1 MSIISRSLLLS
12 LFVLCACPALPVSA
26 ETITKKL
33 ATALDLPSTVT
44 LVKQTMRTYKVTKEV
59 EDGTVFIEMD
69 EDDYTE
75 TTTSKWTVQSGSAGN
90 KGGVMTSPKQGVSCV
105 VSGFTMDKT
114 TEADARCARLHFKV
128 FGPGVFR
135 FWYKTSCDDSDG
147 IRVYVDGEESMDFM
161 LTGGYGEDIDWEQ
174 AEIAVDG
181 GLAETGP
188 YAGSYEHEVII
199 EFFKDEPQYQ
209 YDSYADKDVYSYD
222 PQGRKEPDKRE
233 YDDDENKKLDK
244 EEQAN
249 YDQALADYKAALL
262 WFRNCIWLDGVSWQ
276 PTPVELA
283 FMQDSET
290 AHLDGL
296 SLEFS
301 TNVLDYGYHI
311 RYTLDGTEPKTTSP
325 VFVLTAEET
334 EAIEL
339 TTTTT
344 VRAAVFTG
352 TLTAPK
358 ALSPAVTVEG
368 TFRIQSSAP
377 TLALAEAQPSLESL
391 SLTVTAAHAEATIY
405 YTLDG
410 RTPTAGS
417 PTLVS
422 GGTLTVT
429 DTTPVKAI
437 CVRRGTE
444 TSEVA
449 QFVATRCAT
458 PVVYA
463 NDDNSPRAVYVLPDG
478 GAGIKVLALLS
489 AEAEG
494 ETISYSLNGGSWQP
508 WSGALTLAP
517 ENEDS
522 PASLSVRSCRAGSLP
537 SEPIEMG
544 VYREKSFVL
553 GGTSGAMP
561 LAQGWNL
568 ISVPCHLS
576 DKSAKDLLECE
587 MFEMTSDGSYARP
600 TELREH
606 GAYWLYVGADEAPR
620 LTLTGASVTSAPE
633 PGKGWTMQGL
643 PSGASLSGEE
653 VWQFRKGRWER
664 AAETAVQGCGYVIHR

>member
-26 ETITKKL
+26 ETITKL

-44 LVKQTMRTYKVTKEV
+44 LEKQTMWTFNFET
-59 EDGTVFIEMD
+59 D
-69 EDDYTE
+69 EDDDTE

-90 KGGVMTSPKQGVSCV
+90 KGGVMTSPKQGASCV
-105 VSGFTMDKT
+105 VSGFAMNKT
-114 TEADARCARLHFKV
+114 NAADARCARLHFKV

-188 YAGSYEHEVII
+188 YVGSYEHEVII

-222 PQGRKEPDKRE
+222 PQDLTEPDKRD
-233 YDDDENKKLDK
+233 YDGDTAWYNED
-244 EEQAN
+244 
-249 YDQALADYKAALL
+249 LAEYKAALL

-325 VFVLTAEET
+325 VYVLTADET

-339 TTTTT
+339 TTSTT

-352 TLTAPK
+352 TLTVPK

-391 SLTVTAAHAEATIY
+391 SLTVTAAHAEADIH

-437 CVRRGTE
+437 CVRPGTE

-449 QFVATRCAT
+449 QFVATRCAK

-463 NDDNSPRAVYVLPDG
+463 NGSSPRAVYVLPDG
-478 GAGIKVLALLS
+478 GAGIQVQALLS
-489 AEAEG
+489 AEG

-522 PASLSVRSCRAGSLP
+522 PARLSVRSCRAGSLP

-544 VYREKSFVL
+544 VYREKSF
-553 GGTSGAMP
+553 AMP

-576 DKSAKDLLECE
+576 DDSANELLNRE

-606 GAYWLYVGADEAPR
+606 GAYWLYVGADEA
-620 LTLTGASVTSAPE
+620 LTLKGASVTSAPE

-643 PSGASLSGEE
+643 SGASLSGEE

>member
-12 LFVLCACPALPVSA
+12 LFILCACPALPVSA

-75 TTTSKWTVQSGSAGN
+75 TTTSKWAVQSGSAGN
-90 KGGVMTSPKQGVSCV
+90 KGGVMTSPKQGASCV

-188 YAGSYEHEVII
+188 YARSYEHEVII
-199 EFFKDEPQYQ
+199 EFFKDEPWYQ
-209 YDSYADKDVYSYD
+209 SDSYADKDVYSYD
-222 PQGRKEPDKRE
+222 PQDLTEPDKRD
-233 YDDDENKKLDK
+233 YDGDTAWYNED
-244 EEQAN
+244 
-249 YDQALADYKAALL
+249 LAEYKAALL

-283 FMQDSET
+283 FMQDSEA

-325 VFVLTAEET
+325 VYVLTADET

-339 TTTTT
+339 TTSTT

-352 TLTAPK
+352 TLTAPR

-377 TLALAEAQPSLESL
+377 TLALAKAQPSLESL
-391 SLTVTAAHAEATIY
+391 SLTVTAAHAEADIH

-437 CVRRGTE
+437 CVRQGTE

-449 QFVATRCAT
+449 QFVATRCAK
-458 PVVYA
+458 PVVDA
-463 NDDNSPRAVYVLPDG
+463 NDNPPRAVYVLPDG
-478 GAGIKVLALLS
+478 GTGIQVQASLA
-489 AEAEG
+489 AEAKG
-494 ETISYSLNGGSWQP
+494 ETISYSLNGGSWQA
-508 WSGALTLAP
+508 WAGTLTLAP
-517 ENEDS
+517 ENGDS
-522 PASLSVRSCRAGSLP
+522 RASLSVRSWRAGSLP
-537 SEPIEMG
+537 SEPIELG
-544 VYREKSFVL
+544 VYREESFAL

-576 DKSAKDLLECE
+576 DESANALLKRE
-587 MFEMTSDGSYARP
+587 MFEMTSDGSYVRP

-606 GAYWLYVGADEAPR
+606 GAYWLYVGADEDLT

-643 PSGASLSGEE
+643 PSRASLSGKE

>member
-1 MSIISRSLLLS
+1 MSIISRSLLVS

-26 ETITKKL
+26 DDITKL
-33 ATALDLPSTVT
+33 AKALDLPSTVT
-44 LVKQTMRTYKVTKEV
+44 LVKQTMRTFEVTKEV
-59 EDGTVFIEMD
+59 EDGSVFIDMNE
-69 EDDYTE
+69 EVYKE
-75 TTTSKWTVQSGSAGN
+75 TTTSMWTVQDKNTGN
-90 KGGVMTSPKQGVSCV
+90 PGGVMTSSKQGTTCV
-105 VSGFTMDKT
+105 VSAFATNKT
-114 TEADARCARLHFKV
+114 SEADARCARLHFKV

-135 FWYKTSCDDSDG
+135 FWYKTACDNDDG
-147 IRVYVDGEESMDFM
+147 LRVYVDGEEATDFM
-161 LTGGYGEDIDWEQ
+161 QTGGYGEDVDWEQ
-174 AEIAVDG
+174 AEIAVAG

-188 YAGSYEHEVII
+188 YVRTYEHEVII
-199 EFFKDEPQYQ
+199 EFYKDEPQYR

-222 PQGRKEPDKRE
+222 PQDLTEPDKRE
-233 YDDDENKKLDK
+233 YDGDTAWYKEKLA
-244 EEQAN
+244 E
-249 YDQALADYKAALL
+249 YKADLL

-325 VFVLTAEET
+325 VFVLTGDET

-391 SLTVTAAHAEATIY
+391 SLTVTAAHTEATIH

-437 CVRRGTE
+437 CVRPGTE

-449 QFVATRCAT
+449 QFVATRCAR

-463 NDDNSPRAVYVLPDG
+463 NGSSPRAVYVLPDG
-478 GAGIKVLALLS
+478 GAGIQVLALPS
-489 AEAEG
+489 AEG
-494 ETISYSLNGGSWQP
+494 ETVSYSLNGGSWQP
-508 WSGALTLAP
+508 WSGALMLVP
-517 ENEDS
+517 ENGDS
-522 PASLSVRSCRAGSLP
+522 RARLSVRSCRADSLP

-544 VYREKSFVL
+544 VYREESFAL

-576 DKSAKDLLECE
+576 DKSANELLKCE
-587 MFEMTSDGSYARP
+587 MFEMTSDGSYVRP

-620 LTLTGASVTSAPE
+620 LTLKGASVTSAPE

>member
-12 LFVLCACPALPVSA
+12 LLVLSVYPSLHVSA
-26 ETITKKL
+26 DDITKL
-33 ATALDLPSTVT
+33 AKALDLPSTVT
-44 LVKQTMRTYKVTKEV
+44 LVKQTMRTFKVTKEV

-69 EDDYTE
+69 EDDFTE
-75 TTTSKWTVQSGSAGN
+75 TTTSKWAVQSGSAGN
-90 KGGVMTSPKQGVSCV
+90 KGGVMTSPKQGASCV

-135 FWYKTSCDDSDG
+135 FWYKTACDNDDG
-147 IRVYVDGEESMDFM
+147 LRVYVDGEEATDFM
-161 LTGGYGEDIDWEQ
+161 QTGSYGEDVDWEQ
-174 AEIAVDG
+174 AEIAVAG

-188 YAGSYEHEVII
+188 YVRTYEHEVII
-199 EFFKDEPQYQ
+199 EFYKDEPQYR
-209 YDSYADKDVYSYD
+209 YDSYAAKDVYSYD
-222 PQGRKEPDKRE
+222 PQNLPEPDKRD
-233 YDDDENKKLDK
+233 YDGDTAGYKEKLA
-244 EEQAN
+244 E
-249 YDQALADYKAALL
+249 YKADLL

-325 VFVLTAEET
+325 VYVLTADET

-339 TTTTT
+339 TTSTT

-352 TLTAPK
+352 TLTVPK

-391 SLTVTAAHAEATIY
+391 SLTVTAAHPKAAIH

-437 CVRRGTE
+437 CVRSYTE

-449 QFVATRCAT
+449 QFVATRCAG
-458 PVVYA
+458 PVVSA
-463 NDDNSPRAVYVLPDG
+463 NNSPPRAVYVLPDG
-478 GAGIKVLALLS
+478 GAGIQVQASLA
-489 AEAEG
+489 AEAKG
-494 ETISYSLNGGSWQP
+494 EAISYSLNGGSWQACA
-508 WSGALTLAP
+508 GELTLTLAP

-522 PASLSVRSCRAGSLP
+522 PARLSVRSCRAGSLP

-544 VYREKSFVL
+544 VYREKSF
-553 GGTSGAMP
+553 AMP

-576 DKSAKDLLECE
+576 DDSANELLNRE

-606 GAYWLYVGADEAPR
+606 GAYWLYVGADEDLT

-643 PSGASLSGEE
+643 SGASLSGEE

-664 AAETAVQGCGYVIHR
+664 AAETAVQGCGYIIHR

>member
-1 MSIISRSLLLS
+1 MSIISRSLLVS

-26 ETITKKL
+26 DDITKL
-33 ATALDLPSTVT
+33 AKALDLPSTVT
-44 LVKQTMRTYKVTKEV
+44 LEKQTMWTFNFET
-59 EDGTVFIEMD
+59 D
-69 EDDYTE
+69 EDDDTE

-90 KGGVMTSPKQGVSCV
+90 KGGVMTSPKQGASCV
-105 VSGFTMDKT
+105 VSGFAMNKT
-114 TEADARCARLHFKV
+114 NAADACSARLHFKV

-161 LTGGYGEDIDWEQ
+161 QTGGYGEDIDWEQ

-188 YAGSYEHEVII
+188 YADSYEHEVII

-222 PQGRKEPDKRE
+222 PQDLTEPDKRD
-233 YDDDENKKLDK
+233 YDGDTAWYNED
-244 EEQAN
+244 
-249 YDQALADYKAALL
+249 LADYKAALL

-325 VFVLTAEET
+325 VFMLTDDET

-391 SLTVTAAHAEATIY
+391 SLTVTAAHTKARIH

-437 CVRRGTE
+437 CVRPDTE

-463 NDDNSPRAVYVLPDG
+463 NDNSPRAVYVLPDG
-478 GAGIKVLALLS
+478 GAGIQVQAS
-489 AEAEG
+489 PAEG
-494 ETISYSLNGGSWQP
+494 ETISYSLNGGSWQACAGP
-508 WSGALTLAP
+508 LTLTLAP

-553 GGTSGAMP
+553 P

-576 DKSAKDLLECE
+576 DDSANALLEQ

>member
-1 MSIISRSLLLS
+1 MSIISRSLLVS

-26 ETITKKL
+26 ETITKL

-44 LVKQTMRTYKVTKEV
+44 LVKQTMRTFTVTKEV

-75 TTTSKWTVQSGSAGN
+75 TTTSKWAVQSGSAGN
-90 KGGVMTSPKQGVSCV
+90 KGGVMTSPKQGASCV

-222 PQGRKEPDKRE
+222 PQDLTEPDKRD
-233 YDDDENKKLDK
+233 YDGDTAWYNED
-244 EEQAN
+244 
-249 YDQALADYKAALL
+249 LAEYKAALL

-325 VFVLTAEET
+325 VFMLTDDET

-391 SLTVTAAHAEATIY
+391 SLTVTAAHAEAAIH

-410 RTPTAGS
+410 RTPTDGS

-437 CVRRGTE
+437 CVRPGTE

-449 QFVATRCAT
+449 QFVATRCAR

-463 NDDNSPRAVYVLPDG
+463 NGGSPRAVYVLPDG
-478 GAGIKVLALLS
+478 GAGIQVLALPS
-489 AEAEG
+489 AEG
-494 ETISYSLNGGSWQP
+494 ETISYSLNGGSWQA
-508 WSGALTLAP
+508 WAGTLTLAP
-517 ENEDS
+517 ENGDS
-522 PASLSVRSCRAGSLP
+522 RARLSVRSWRAGSLP

-544 VYREKSFVL
+544 VYREESFAL

-576 DKSAKDLLECE
+576 DESAKDLLECE

-606 GAYWLYVGADEAPR
+606 GAYWLYVGADKAPGLT

-643 PSGASLSGEE
+643 SSGASLSGKE

>member
-1 MSIISRSLLLS
+1 MSIFSRSLLLS
-12 LFVLCACPALPVSA
+12 LFVLCAYLPQSLWGSA
-26 ETITKKL
+26 TEAKL
-33 ATALDLPSTVT
+33 TTALDLPSTVT
-44 LVKQTMRTYKVTKEV
+44 LVKQTMRTFEVTKEV
-59 EDGTVFIEMD
+59 EDGTVFIDMD
-69 EDDYTE
+69 EDVYKE
-75 TTTSKWTVQSGSAGN
+75 TTTSMWTVQSESKGN
-90 KGGVMTSPKQGVSCV
+90 AGGVMTSPKQGTSCV
-105 VSGFTMDKT
+105 ISAFAINKT
-114 TEADARCARLHFKV
+114 SEADARCARLHFKV

-135 FWYKTSCDDSDG
+135 FWYKTACDNDDG
-147 IRVYVDGEESMDFM
+147 LRVYVDGEEATDFM
-161 LTGGYGEDIDWEQ
+161 QTGGYGEDVDWEQ
-174 AEIAVDG
+174 AEIAVAG
-181 GLAETGP
+181 GLAEMGP
-188 YAGSYEHEVII
+188 YVGTYEHEVII
-199 EFFKDEPQYQ
+199 EFFKDEPQYR
-209 YDSYADKDVYSYD
+209 YDSYTDKDVYSYD
-222 PQGRKEPDKRE
+222 PQDLTEPDKRD
-233 YDDDENKKLDK
+233 YDGDTAWYNED
-244 EEQAN
+244 
-249 YDQALADYKAALL
+249 LAEYKAELL
-262 WFRNCIWLDGVSWQ
+262 WFMNCVWLDGVSWE
-276 PTPVELA
+276 PTPVALD
-283 FMQDSET
+283 FMQDSEE

-296 SLEFS
+296 ALEFS

-325 VFVLTAEET
+325 AYVFTDEET

-377 TLALAEAQPSLESL
+377 TLTLAETQPSLESL
-391 SLTVTAAHAEATIY
+391 SLTVTAAHTEATIH

-410 RTPTAGS
+410 REPTANS
-417 PTLVS
+417 PSVVS

-429 DTTPVKAI
+429 DTMPVKAI
-437 CVRRGTE
+437 CVRPGTE
-444 TSEVA
+444 PSEVS

-463 NDDNSPRAVYVLPDG
+463 NGSSPRAVYVLPDG
-478 GAGIKVLALLS
+478 GSGVQVMALPS
-489 AEAEG
+489 SEG
-494 ETISYSLNGGSWQP
+494 ETVSYSLNGGNWQN
-508 WSGALTLAP
+508 WSGTLTLAL
-517 ENEDS
+517 ENGNS
-522 PASLSVRSCRAGSLP
+522 SASLSVRSCRAGSLP
-537 SEPIEMG
+537 SDAVLLG
-544 VYREKSFVL
+544 AYREESFAL

-576 DKSAKDLLECE
+576 DDSAKALLARE
-587 MFEMTSDGSYARP
+587 MFEMTSDGSYVRP

-620 LTLTGASVTSAPE
+620 LTLKGASVTSVPE

-643 PSGASLSGEE
+643 SSGASLSGED

-664 AAETAVQGCGYVIHR
+664 AETVVPGSGYVIHR